1 MSTKQTLPMKFE
13 IGQTVGG
20 YEFLA
25 VLDTSESGVTYKVRN
40 ILVKRLE
47 ALKVLPK
54 ELQEDQQRVDRV
66 LREVNIRARLS
77 HPNIVSFYNAMPL
90 EDQLVMTTELVEG
103 STVAQL
109 AKAGPLPL
117 KDTSDY
123 VCQAL
128 SGLVYAHANGVVHR
142 DISPSSMIVTEENRL
157 KLKDFGL
164 AKMYA
169 DPSLTQAGTMVG
181 SVDYASPEQVKGT
194 TTLDERTDIYSMGVI
209 LYELATG
216 QKPFSSTSQ
225 FEVMQAHVEKN
236 AMPPVELN
244 PELSSKLNN
253 IILRA
258 LAKSPAER
266 FQSAMKFRA
275 ALQDA
280 ALTGQEERSERKRPA
295 VRKSPASE
303 TELAETPLAKPRRRP
318 VAARGVTERPVPAI
332 AQSTTRVSQLRK
344 VGGQNSPQKL
354 PELSAEPFGGEDH
367 PSKDPDIFLVG
378 ALTFI
383 GVALLFFAFLTL
395 VD

>member
-1 MSTKQTLPMKFE
+1 MSMKETLPMKFE

-25 VLDTSESGVTYKVRN
+25 VLDTSETGVTYKVRN
-40 ILVKRLE
+40 VLVKRLE

-54 ELQEDQQRVDRV
+54 ELQEDQKRIDRF

-103 STVAQL
+103 STIAQL
-109 AKAGPLPL
+109 AKLDPMPI
-117 KDTSDY
+117 KDAANY
-123 VCQAL
+123 ICQAL
-128 SGLVYAHANGVVHR
+128 SGLVYAHAHGVVHR
-142 DISPSSMIVTEENRL
+142 DISPSSMIVTAANRL

-169 DPSLTQAGTMVG
+169 DPSLTQTGTMVG

-194 TTLDERTDIYSMGVI
+194 ATLDERTDVYSIGVI

-216 QKPFSSTSQ
+216 QKPFASKSQ
-225 FEVMQAHVEKN
+225 FEVMQAHVEKE
-236 AMPPVELN
+236 APPPAELN
-244 PELSSKLNN
+244 PELSNELNN

-266 FQSAMKFRA
+266 FQSAMKFRT

-280 ALTGQEERSERKRPA
+280 PLARQQERSNRQRPTLRKPPA
-295 VRKSPASE
+295 RE
-303 TELAETPLAKPRRRP
+303 TEKPETPSAEAKLPP
-318 VAARGVTERPVPAI
+318 AAARQAAAQPSASI
-332 AQSTTRVSQLRK
+332 AQSTTRVSQLRR
-344 VGGQNSPQKL
+344 VRPLRSAAKL
-354 PELSAEPFGGEDH
+354 PELPAERLRDEA
-367 PSKDPDIFLVG
+367 SKDPDILLVG
-378 ALTFI
+378 ALTFV
-383 GVALLFFAFLTL
+383 GVALIFFAFLTL

>member
-1 MSTKQTLPMKFE
+1 MRMKDTLPMKFE

-25 VLDTSESGVTYKVRN
+25 VLDTSETGVTYKVRN
-40 ILVKRLE
+40 VLVKRLE
-47 ALKVLPK
+47 VLKVLPK
-54 ELQEDQQRVDRV
+54 ELQEDQKRIDRF

-103 STVAQL
+103 STIAQL
-109 AKAGPLPL
+109 AKMDPMPI
-117 KDTSDY
+117 KDAANY
-123 VCQAL
+123 ICQAL
-128 SGLVYAHANGVVHR
+128 SGLVYAHAHGVVHR
-142 DISPSSMIVTEENRL
+142 DISPSSMIVTEANRL

-169 DPSLTQAGTMVG
+169 DPSLTQTGTMVG

-194 TTLDERTDIYSMGVI
+194 ATLDERTDVYSIGVI

-216 QKPFSSTSQ
+216 QKPFASKSQ
-225 FEVMQAHVEKN
+225 FEVMQAHVEKE
-236 AMPPVELN
+236 APPPAELN
-244 PELSSKLNN
+244 PELSNELNN

-266 FQSAMKFRA
+266 FQSAMKFRT

-280 ALTGQEERSERKRPA
+280 PLARQQERSNRQRPTLRKPPA
-295 VRKSPASE
+295 PE
-303 TELAETPLAKPRRRP
+303 TEKAETPRAEAKLPPAPARQ
-318 VAARGVTERPVPAI
+318 AAAQPSASI
-332 AQSTTRVSQLRK
+332 AQSTTRVSQLRR
-344 VGGQNSPQKL
+344 VQPSRSAAKL
-354 PELSAEPFGGEDH
+354 PELPAERLRDEA
-367 PSKDPDIFLVG
+367 SKDPDILLVG
-378 ALTFI
+378 ALTFV
-383 GVALLFFAFLTL
+383 GVALIFFAFLTL

>member
-1 MSTKQTLPMKFE
+1 MKFE

-25 VLDTSESGVTYKVRN
+25 VLDTSETGVTYKVRN
-40 ILVKRLE
+40 VLVKRLE

-54 ELQEDQQRVDRV
+54 ELQEDQKRIDRF

-103 STVAQL
+103 STIAQL
-109 AKAGPLPL
+109 AKLDPMPI
-117 KDTSDY
+117 KDAANY
-123 VCQAL
+123 ICQAL
-128 SGLVYAHANGVVHR
+128 SGLVYAHAHGVVHR
-142 DISPSSMIVTEENRL
+142 DISPSSMIVTAANRL

-169 DPSLTQAGTMVG
+169 DPSLTQTGTMVG

-194 TTLDERTDIYSMGVI
+194 ATLDERTDVYSIGVI

-216 QKPFSSTSQ
+216 QKPFASKSQ
-225 FEVMQAHVEKN
+225 FEVMQAHVEKE
-236 AMPPVELN
+236 APPPAELN
-244 PELSSKLNN
+244 PELSNELNN

-266 FQSAMKFRA
+266 FQSAMKFRT

-280 ALTGQEERSERKRPA
+280 PLARQQERSNRQRPTLRKPPA
-295 VRKSPASE
+295 RE
-303 TELAETPLAKPRRRP
+303 TEKPETPSAEAKLPP
-318 VAARGVTERPVPAI
+318 AAARQAAAQPSASI
-332 AQSTTRVSQLRK
+332 AQSTTRVSQLRR
-344 VGGQNSPQKL
+344 VRPLRSAAKL
-354 PELSAEPFGGEDH
+354 PELPAERLRDEA
-367 PSKDPDIFLVG
+367 SKDPDILLVG
-378 ALTFI
+378 ALTFV
-383 GVALLFFAFLTL
+383 GVALIFFAFLTL

>member
-1 MSTKQTLPMKFE
+1 MSMKETLPMKFE

-25 VLDTSESGVTYKVRN
+25 VLDTSETGVTYKVRN
-40 ILVKRLE
+40 VLVKRLE

-54 ELQEDQQRVDRV
+54 ELQEDQKRIDRF

-103 STVAQL
+103 STIAQL
-109 AKAGPLPL
+109 AKPGSMPI
-117 KDTSDY
+117 KDATNY
-123 VCQAL
+123 ICQAL
-128 SGLVYAHANGVVHR
+128 SGLVYAHAHGVVHR
-142 DISPSSMIVTEENRL
+142 DISPSSMIVTSANRL

-194 TTLDERTDIYSMGVI
+194 ATLDERTDVYSIGVI

-216 QKPFSSTSQ
+216 QKPFASKSQ
-225 FEVMQAHVEKN
+225 FEVMQAHVEKE
-236 AMPPVELN
+236 APPPAELN
-244 PELSSKLNN
+244 PELSNELNN

-266 FQSAMKFRA
+266 FQSAMKFRT

-280 ALTGQEERSERKRPA
+280 PLARQQEQSNRQRPTLRKPPA
-295 VRKSPASE
+295 RE
-303 TELAETPLAKPRRRP
+303 TEKPETPSAEAKLPP
-318 VAARGVTERPVPAI
+318 AAARQAAAQPSASI
-332 AQSTTRVSQLRK
+332 AQSTTRVSQLRR
-344 VGGQNSPQKL
+344 VRPLRSAAKL
-354 PELSAEPFGGEDH
+354 PELPAERLRDEA
-367 PSKDPDIFLVG
+367 SKDPDILLVG
-378 ALTFI
+378 ALTFV
-383 GVALLFFAFLTL
+383 GVALIFFAFLTL

>member
-1 MSTKQTLPMKFE
+1 MRMKDTLPMKFE

-25 VLDTSESGVTYKVRN
+25 VLDTSETGVTYKVRN
-40 ILVKRLE
+40 VLVKRLE

-54 ELQEDQQRVDRV
+54 ELQEDQKRIDRF

-103 STVAQL
+103 STIAQL
-109 AKAGPLPL
+109 AKPGPMPI
-117 KDTSDY
+117 KDAANY
-123 VCQAL
+123 ICQAL
-128 SGLVYAHANGVVHR
+128 SGLVYAHAHGVVHR
-142 DISPSSMIVTEENRL
+142 DISPSSMIVTSANRL

-169 DPSLTQAGTMVG
+169 DPSLTQTGTMVG

-194 TTLDERTDIYSMGVI
+194 ATLDERTDVYSIGVI

-216 QKPFSSTSQ
+216 QKPFASKSQ
-225 FEVMQAHVEKN
+225 FEVMQAHVEKE
-236 AMPPVELN
+236 APPPAELN
-244 PELSSKLNN
+244 PELSNELNN

-266 FQSAMKFRA
+266 FQSAMKFRT

-280 ALTGQEERSERKRPA
+280 PLARQQERSNRQRPTP
-295 VRKSPASE
+295 RRPPAPE
-303 TELAETPLAKPRRRP
+303 TEKAETPRGEAKLPPAPARQ
-318 VAARGVTERPVPAI
+318 AAAQPSASI
-332 AQSTTRVSQLRK
+332 AQSTTRVSQLRR
-344 VGGQNSPQKL
+344 VQPSRSTAKL
-354 PELSAEPFGGEDH
+354 PELPTERLRDEA
-367 PSKDPDIFLVG
+367 SKDPDILLVG
-378 ALTFI
+378 ALTFV
-383 GVALLFFAFLTL
+383 GVALIFFAFLTL

>member
-1 MSTKQTLPMKFE
+1 MRMKDTLPMKFE

-25 VLDTSESGVTYKVRN
+25 ILDTSETGVTYKVRN
-40 ILVKRLE
+40 VLVKRLE
-47 ALKVLPK
+47 VLKVLPK
-54 ELQEDQQRVDRV
+54 ELQEDQKRIDRF

-103 STVAQL
+103 STIAQL
-109 AKAGPLPL
+109 AKLGSMPI
-117 KDTSDY
+117 KDAANY
-123 VCQAL
+123 ICQAL
-128 SGLVYAHANGVVHR
+128 SGLVYAHAHGVVHR
-142 DISPSSMIVTEENRL
+142 DISPSSMIVTAANRL

-169 DPSLTQAGTMVG
+169 DPSLTQTGTMVG

-194 TTLDERTDIYSMGVI
+194 ATLDERTDVYSIGVI

-216 QKPFSSTSQ
+216 QRPFASKSQ
-225 FEVMQAHVEKN
+225 FEVMQAHVEKE
-236 AMPPVELN
+236 APPPAELN
-244 PELSSKLNN
+244 PELSNELNN

-266 FQSAMKFRA
+266 FQSAMKFRT

-280 ALTGQEERSERKRPA
+280 PLARQQERSHRQRPTLRKP
-295 VRKSPASE
+295 PAST
-303 TELAETPLAKPRRRP
+303 TEKADTPPADAKLPPAPERH
-318 VAARGVTERPVPAI
+318 AAAQPSAPI
-332 AQSTTRVSQLRK
+332 ARSTTRVSQLRK
-344 VGGQNSPQKL
+344 VQPSRSAAKL
-354 PELSAEPFGGEDH
+354 PELPTERLRDEA
-367 PSKDPDIFLVG
+367 SKDPDILLVG
-378 ALTFI
+378 ALTFV
-383 GVALLFFAFLTL
+383 GVALIFFAFLTL